1 MQFLDEWL
9 VPTVE
14 PLLPADALAALR
26 QEVAPAPVS
35 LWETAVQRRMVTDDQ
50 VLGAIAAR
58 FRLPVADLSQVDAR
72 VTGVIPEQ
80 LARRF
85 TVVPVGQTDSYLE
98 VATANPFDIDAEK
111 MLAFATGREVR
122 MLLASPGRLRAKLDE
137 IYRSGEEIVSRLLAG
152 IDEEIEVKE
161 LSEEEAEYASAEE
174 ASQRPIIRLVDMM
187 LADGVVN
194 RASDIHVEPIEG
206 GVVVRYRIDGV
217 LRQVMKVPRNAGLP
231 LISRIKIMSGLDIA
245 DRLRPQDG
253 RARVSVNGEPVDLR
267 VSTLPASLGEK
278 VVIRI
283 LSQRTTVLNLESL
296 GMHPDEQEAVKRL
309 LTHKEGIILV
319 TGPTGSGKTTTL
331 YSALRLVQ
339 NEGVNIVTVEDPVE
353 YRLGQNIVQV
363 QVHDKAGLTFASALR
378 SILRQDP
385 DVVLVGEIRDK
396 ETAQIAL
403 QASLTGHLVLS
414 TLHTN
419 DAPNAVTRLVD
430 MGMEPYKIASALR
443 GVVAQRLMRRL
454 CKACFEPREEPVPER
469 LARFIPPGTKLLRA
483 VGCPECAMTGY
494 RGRFSIMEVLTMNSE
509 LERRIGQGA
518 TADLIAEAA
527 RANGMRSL
535 FDSGLR
541 HVLAGDSTLEELL
554 RVADVPVEE
563 EPRRAPASPR
573 SDRPLRLPPQRRR
586 LPRRRSRIRRSRS
599 TSRKRW
605 SWWRIPRTAAAP
617 AAAARGAGTCVL
629 LVEDEEQLRRVM
641 KDLLER
647 EGYTVAE
654 ARDGVQA
661 LDQVDRLAPDVI
673 ILDLNLPGHRRLQR
687 AGPAPLPARH
697 AGDSGHGAHRQ
708 GRRGQR
714 GAGVR
719 AGRRRLH
726 HQAVPG
732 QGPVGTARG
741 GPRPPPRLTRP
752 PLTATSST
760 PVRPITRDST
770 GPGERFLT
778 QGRPGAGE
786 ARRAGAGGLHA
797 PRAARPPK
805 AQPERVPLRLPARA
819 EAGGARAGRRR
830 AVAALSRVR
839 ARAGWSSAWRRTTA
853 GCPTAWWWATAPT
866 S

>member
-14 PLLPADALAALR
+14 PLLPGDALAALR
-26 QEVAPAPVS
+26 QEPAAAPVS
-35 LWETAVQRRMVTDDQ
+35 LWETVVQRKLIGDEQ
-50 VLGAIAAR
+50 VLAALAAR
-58 FRLPVADLSQVDAR
+58 FRFPVADMSRIDSR
-72 VTGVIPEQ
+72 VIQAVPEQ

-98 VATANPFDIDAEK
+98 IATANPFDIDAEK

-122 MLLASPGRLRAKLDE
+122 MLLASPARLKAKLDE
-137 IYRSGEEIVSRLLAG
+137 LYRTGEEIVSRLLAG
-152 IDEEIEVKE
+152 IGEDMEVKE
-161 LSEEEAEYASAEE
+161 LTEDDEDFAAASAEE

-187 LADGVVN
+187 LADGVVS

-217 LRQVMKVPRNAGLP
+217 LRQVMKIPRNAGLP

-253 RARVSVNGEPVDLR
+253 RARVSVNGEAVDLR

-283 LSQRTTVLNLESL
+283 LSQRATVLNLEAL
-296 GMHPDEQEAVKRL
+296 GMHKDEQEAVTRL
-309 LTHKEGIILV
+309 LTNKEGIILV

-363 QVHDKAGLTFASALR
+363 QVHDKAGLTFATALR

-385 DVVLVGEIRDK
+385 DVVLIGEIRDQ

-430 MGMEPYKIASALR
+430 MGMETYKIASALR

-454 CKACFEPREEPVPER
+454 CKVCVQPSEEPVPER
-469 LARFIPPGTKLLRA
+469 MARFIPPGTKLLRA
-483 VGCPECAMTGY
+483 VGCPDCAMTGY
-494 RGRFSIMEVLTMNSE
+494 RGRFSIMEVLTMNAD

-518 TADLIAEAA
+518 TADQIADGA

-541 HVLAGDSTLEELL
+541 HVLAGKSSLEELL
-554 RVADVPVEE
+554 RVTDVPKEE
-563 EPRRAPASPR
+563 DDARPPRERPSGRTRAGGAPPSPAAASP
-573 SDRPLRLPPQRRR
+573 
-586 LPRRRSRIRRSRS
+586 
-599 TSRKRW
+599 
-605 SWWRIPRTAAAP
+605 P
-617 AAAARGAGTCVL
+617 AAAASAPPVSLDFAEALELVDDTSTGDVAGAAGRGAGTCVL
-629 LVEDEEQLRRVM
+629 LVEDEDQLRRVM

-647 EGYTVAE
+647 DGYTVAE

-661 LDQVDRLAPDVI
+661 LDQVDRFAPDVV
-673 ILDLNLPGHRRLQR
+673 ILDLNLPGLDGYSVLTQLRSR
-687 AGPAPLPARH
+687 PATR
-697 AGDSGHGAHRQ
+697 SI
-708 GRRGQR
+708 
-714 GAGVR
+714 
-719 AGRRRLH
+719 
-726 HQAVPG
+726 
-732 QGPVGTARG
+732 PVMV
-741 GPRPPPRLTRP
+741 
-752 PLTATSST
+752 LTAKGDEDNE
-760 PVRPITRDST
+760 VRVFELGADDFITK
-770 GPGERFLT
+770 PF
-778 QGRPGAGE
+778 
-786 ARRAGAGGLHA
+786 
-797 PRAARPPK
+797 
-805 AQPERVPLRLPARA
+805 
-819 EAGGARAGRRR
+819 
-830 AVAALSRVR
+830 R
-839 ARAGWSSAWRRTTA
+839 ARALSARLEAVLGRHRA
-853 GCPTAWWWATAPT
+853 
-866 S
+866 

>member
-14 PLLPADALAALR
+14 PLLPGDTIAVLR
-26 QEVAPAPVS
+26 QETAPGPVS
-35 LWETAVQRRMVTDDQ
+35 LWEILVQRKLIGDEQ
-50 VLGAIAAR
+50 VLAAVATR
-58 FRLPVADLSQVDAR
+58 FRFPVADTSRIDA
-72 VTGVIPEQ
+72 GVIQAVPEQ

-85 TVVPVGQTDSYLE
+85 NVIPVGETDSYLE
-98 VATANPFDIDAEK
+98 IATANPFDIDAEK
-111 MLAFATGREVR
+111 VLAFATGREVR
-122 MLLASPGRLRAKLDE
+122 MLLASPSRIKAKIDELYRA
-137 IYRSGEEIVSRLLAG
+137 GEEIVSRLLAG
-152 IDEEIEVKE
+152 IGEEMEVKE
-161 LSEEEAEYASAEE
+161 LTEEDDDFAAASAEE

-187 LADGVVN
+187 LADGVVS

-217 LRQVMKVPRNAGLP
+217 LRQVMKIPRNAGLP

-253 RARVSVNGEPVDLR
+253 RARVSVNGEAVDLR

-283 LSQRTTVLNLESL
+283 LSQQATVLNLEAL
-296 GMHPDEQEAVKRL
+296 GMHKDEQEAVTRL
-309 LTHKEGIILV
+309 LTNKEGIILV

-385 DVVLVGEIRDK
+385 DVVLIGEIRDQ

-419 DAPNAVTRLVD
+419 DASNAVTRLVD

-454 CKACFEPREEPVPER
+454 CRACAQPSEEPPPER
-469 LARFIPPGTKLLRA
+469 VARFIPPGTRLFRG

-494 RGRFSIMEVLTMNSE
+494 RGRFSIMEVLAMNAE

-518 TADLIAEAA
+518 TADQIADAG

-541 HVLAGDSTLEELL
+541 HILAGESSLEELL
-554 RVADVPVEE
+554 RVTDVPREE
-563 EPRRAPASPR
+563 EGALVPRER
-573 SDRPLRLPPQRRR
+573 S
-586 LPRRRSRIRRSRS
+586 SG
-599 TSRKRW
+599 
-605 SWWRIPRTAAAP
+605 RTRAAAP
-617 AAAARGAGTCVL
+617 TAAQPPAPATPAATTPGASLDFAEALELVDEIPAGDVAGAGGRGAGTCVL
-629 LVEDEEQLRRVM
+629 LVEDEDQLRRVM

-647 EGYTVAE
+647 DGYTVAE

-661 LDQVDRLAPDVI
+661 LDQVDRFAPDVI
-673 ILDLNLPGHRRLQR
+673 ILDLNLPGLDGYSVLTQLRSR
-687 AGPAPLPARH
+687 PAT
-697 AGDSGHGAHRQ
+697 
-708 GRRGQR
+708 RGI
-714 GAGVR
+714 
-719 AGRRRLH
+719 
-726 HQAVPG
+726 
-732 QGPVGTARG
+732 PVMV
-741 GPRPPPRLTRP
+741 
-752 PLTATSST
+752 LTAKGDEDNE
-760 PVRPITRDST
+760 VRVFELGADDFITK
-770 GPGERFLT
+770 PF
-778 QGRPGAGE
+778 
-786 ARRAGAGGLHA
+786 
-797 PRAARPPK
+797 
-805 AQPERVPLRLPARA
+805 
-819 EAGGARAGRRR
+819 
-830 AVAALSRVR
+830 R
-839 ARAGWSSAWRRTTA
+839 ARALSARLEAVLGRHRA
-853 GCPTAWWWATAPT
+853 
-866 S
+866 

>member
-50 VLGAIAAR
+50 VLSAIAAR

-152 IDEEIEVKE
+152 IDEEMEVKE
-161 LSEEEAEYASAEE
+161 LSEDEAEYATAEE

-187 LADGVVN
+187 LADGVVS

-331 YSALRLVQ
+331 YSALSLVQ

-419 DAPNAVTRLVD
+419 DAPNVVTRLVD

-454 CKACFEPREEPVPER
+454 CKACFEPRETPVPEQ

-483 VGCPECAMTGY
+483 VGCPECATTGY

-509 LERRIGQGA
+509 LERRIGQGS

-563 EPRRAPASPR
+563 EPRRAPAPR
-573 SDRPLRLPPQRRR
+573 ARTATPPAAA
-586 LPRRRSRIRRSRS
+586 
-599 TSRKRW
+599 
-605 SWWRIPRTAAAP
+605 AAAP
-617 AAAARGAGTCVL
+617 PAPAKTDSSLALDFAEELELVDDPSDGAAPAAARGAGTCVL

-673 ILDLNLPGHRRLQR
+673 ILDLNLPGIDGYNVLTQLRSRPATR
-687 AGPAPLPARH
+687 AI
-697 AGDSGHGAHRQ
+697 
-708 GRRGQR
+708 
-714 GAGVR
+714 
-719 AGRRRLH
+719 
-726 HQAVPG
+726 
-732 QGPVGTARG
+732 PVVV
-741 GPRPPPRLTRP
+741 
-752 PLTATSST
+752 LTAKGDEDNE
-760 PVRPITRDST
+760 VRVFELGADDFITK
-770 GPGERFLT
+770 PF
-778 QGRPGAGE
+778 
-786 ARRAGAGGLHA
+786 RA
-797 PRAARPPK
+797 K
-805 AQPERVPLRLPARA
+805 
-819 EAGGARAGRRR
+819 
-830 AVAALSRVR
+830 ALSARLEAVLGRHR
-839 ARAGWSSAWRRTTA
+839 A
-853 GCPTAWWWATAPT
+853 
-866 S
+866 